1 MLTDAHRLDTDS
13 LIRVGGQLGSNPAGL
28 YQDADGRRYYIKSL
42 ESRDHARNERL
53 AAGLY
58 ALAGAPTLP
67 YVATR
72 DPLQIATVWLAL
84 DKCGLSQFSD
94 GDRRQAQGWFGVH
107 AWTANWDAAGLLGDN
122 QGVWQGQVLT
132 LDVGGALA
140 FRACGDPKG
149 SAFGN
154 VVNELVRLRSDPDNP
169 QAVRL
174 FGDMDA
180 AALHQ
185 AVELVLRIPE
195 AEIRACV
202 QAFGGRERLADKL
215 VARQADMA
223 RQLAAGILY

>member
-94 GDRRQAQGWFGVH
+94 DERRQAQAWFGVH

-122 QGVWQGQVLT
+122 QGVWQGRVLT
-132 LDVGGALA
+132 LDVGGPWRFA
-140 FRACGDPKG
+140 P
-149 SAFGN
+149 
-154 VVNELVRLRSDPDNP
+154 
-169 QAVRL
+169 
-174 FGDMDA
+174 
-180 AALHQ
+180 
-185 AVELVLRIPE
+185 
-195 AEIRACV
+195 
-202 QAFGGRERLADKL
+202 
-215 VARQADMA
+215 
-223 RQLAAGILY
+223 AGIPRAAPSAMWSTSWCGCAATRTIPRPCACLATWTPPRCIRRSS